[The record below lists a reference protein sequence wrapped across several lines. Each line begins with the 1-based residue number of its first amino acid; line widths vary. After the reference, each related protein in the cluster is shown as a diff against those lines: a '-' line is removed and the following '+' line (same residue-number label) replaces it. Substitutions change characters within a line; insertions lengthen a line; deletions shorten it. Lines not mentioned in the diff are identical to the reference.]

1 MCKYPVEIV
10 PLFFEGEKAKFFVY
24 KGKMCSVKCS
34 TYDHCKT
41 IYSKSYGMK
50 EVGKDIEEISLAI
63 IVALGIHFLLVCLLF
78 IHLTHSGTKKS
89 KKHNFISIESP
100 QSYFLSPIF

>member
-1 MCKYPVEIV
+1 
-10 PLFFEGEKAKFFVY
+10 
-24 KGKMCSVKCS
+24 
-34 TYDHCKT
+34 
-41 IYSKSYGMK
+41 MK

-89 KKHNFISIESP
+89 KKTQLHQHRKPSIILLISH
-100 QSYFLSPIF
+100 LLGHLLTRL